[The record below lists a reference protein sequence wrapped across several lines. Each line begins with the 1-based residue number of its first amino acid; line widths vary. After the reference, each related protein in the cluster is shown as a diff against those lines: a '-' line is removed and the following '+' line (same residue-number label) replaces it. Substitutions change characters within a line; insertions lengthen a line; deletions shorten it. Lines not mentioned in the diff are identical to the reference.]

1 MTASVFKGLTKGSA
15 APAMLLR
22 AGIVA
27 VNFAVM
33 LGLAAL
39 LGLADFGRLAVIWG
53 LALVFSSIIAAGAP
67 LLLLQALS
75 DGGRLTG
82 RALAQHVI
90 VYPLVLVAIGLIAL
104 PALFAT
110 LPWVPIFVA
119 AFGIHLVSCLAS
131 IMRALGSVHVS
142 MALRDAGPQLALGMG
157 AILAMGHSNVLEIT
171 AVVLAV
177 VAGLAAIWCWRQ
189 PAWPTI
195 IHRSGRAARM
205 PFGLWGTSVLGMALA
220 QVDIIIGGAFL
231 TDGQTGLY
239 ALLRRIT
246 NLVALPVSVATWV
259 TSVPVAAAHGK
270 GDRARL
276 AHASANG
283 SRIALIPGL
292 VLCAVALAGLAT
304 TQLPGLRVWGA
315 EGDLVFLILLA
326 GALVQVGFA
335 ATFTVATLCGLAH
348 FAAIARLGSI
358 IAYLGL
364 VGLIPV
370 FSPVTNAA
378 AYAMAMAL
386 GSVGLWVI
394 VLRRLGIDTSFFAL
408 ITARTASWRPS

>member
-1 MTASVFKGLTKGSA
+1 MTASVFKGLTKGGA

-53 LALVFSSIIAAGAP
+53 LALVLSSIIAAGAP

-90 VYPLVLVAIGLIAL
+90 VYPLVVVIGLIAL
-104 PALFAT
+104 PVLFAT
-110 LPWVPIFVA
+110 LPRVPIFLA

-142 MALRDAGPQLALGMG
+142 MALRDAGPQLALGVG
-157 AILAMGHSNVLEIT
+157 AVLAMGHSNILEIT
-171 AVVLAV
+171 AVILAV

-195 IHRSGRAARM
+195 IHPTGRAARM

-276 AHASANG
+276 ARAGANG

-292 VLCAVALAGLAT
+292 ILAAVALAGLAI

-364 VGLIPV
+364 VGLMPV

-386 GSVGLWVI
+386 GSVGLWGI

-408 ITARTASWRPS
+408 ITARTASWRLS